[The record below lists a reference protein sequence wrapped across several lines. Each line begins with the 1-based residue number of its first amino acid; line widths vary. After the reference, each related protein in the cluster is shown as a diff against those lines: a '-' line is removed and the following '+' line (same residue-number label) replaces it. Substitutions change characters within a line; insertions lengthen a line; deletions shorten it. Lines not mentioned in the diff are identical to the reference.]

1 MEDKFSLKRLVE
13 AQSNTYKRAINKIK
27 NARKQNIDI
36 EIFRS
41 TINHILKYG
50 SITRRKINLEYSKR
64 TSSGIML
71 ILGQVPLFN
80 LNTARPMSIQLNSK
94 TS

>member
-1 MEDKFSLKRLVE
+1 MEDKYNLKRFVD
-13 AQSNTYKRAINKIK
+13 AQSNIYERALNEIK

-80 LNTARPMSIQLNSK
+80 LNTARPMSIELKSK